1 MGGKTKERKDGGG
14 RGEEEGAEEEEEEE
28 EEDQEDRQTV
38 NKREKP
44 RAGRKDQISGSGKK
58 EKTRLAVPGLDPG
71 TSGIFSAARSS
82 LETSSFTGAFVVTL
96 ARG

>member
-14 RGEEEGAEEEEEEE
+14 GGEEEGAEEEEEEE

-44 RAGRKDQISGSGKK
+44 RAGRKDQISGSGKLGK
-58 EKTRLAVPGLDPG
+58 KKRPG
-71 TSGIFSAARSS
+71 
-82 LETSSFTGAFVVTL
+82 
-96 ARG
+96 